1 MAAWVAPA
9 VSVAWVPWEAL
20 RLPTSPVVPVVSVAQ
35 AEQVVWPLPVEPV
48 DPTGLAGQG
57 MRVAQLPRVS
67 CQRAVA
73 LALPEPVVPWHL
85 AEPSAAVEL
94 QAVPAQLA
102 LPVQP
107 VAVGH
112 EAVGVPRV
120 PSHLEQPAELGHSE
134 PLEHLALLERSELQG
149 RWVLLERWVP
159 KKHPGPWEPQVAWEC
174 LAGLARWVR
183 KGNSVQKVEWA
194 PPEH

>member
-1 MAAWVAPA
+1 MPA
-9 VSVAWVPWEAL
+9 
-20 RLPTSPVVPVVSVAQ
+20 SPVVPVAQAASTMPVAQ
-35 AEQVVWPLPVEPV
+35 AEQAAWTMPVEPV

-57 MRVAQLPRVS
+57 VQAVRVALLLRGS

-73 LALPEPVVPWHL
+73 LVLPELVVPWKRV
-85 AEPSAAVEL
+85 EPPAAVEL
-94 QAVPAQLA
+94 QVVSAQLA

-107 VAVGH
+107 VAAGY

-149 RWVLLERWVP
+149 RWVLLERS
-159 KKHPGPWEPQVAWEC
+159 ELQE
-174 LAGLARWVR
+174 
-183 KGNSVQKVEWA
+183 Q
-194 PPEH
+194 

>member
-1 MAAWVAPA
+1 MPMA
-9 VSVAWVPWEAL
+9 
-20 RLPTSPVVPVVSVAQ
+20 PVVSVVSVAQ

-107 VAVGH
+107 VAAGH
-112 EAVGVPRV
+112 VAAGVPRL
-120 PSHLEQPAELGHSE
+120 PSHSE
-134 PLEHLALLERSELQG
+134 P
-149 RWVLLERWVP
+149 
-159 KKHPGPWEPQVAWEC
+159 
-174 LAGLARWVR
+174 
-183 KGNSVQKVEWA
+183 
-194 PPEH
+194 

>member
-1 MAAWVAPA
+1 MAARVAPA
-9 VSVAWVPWEAL
+9 VPVAWVPWEAL
-20 RLPTSPVVPVVSVAQ
+20 RLPTSPVVPVVQ
-35 AEQVVWPLPVEPV
+35 AASTMPVERVEQVVGPLPVEPV

-107 VAVGH
+107 VAAGH
-112 EAVGVPRV
+112 VAAGVPRV

-134 PLEHLALLERSELQG
+134 PLEHLALLERSEPPG
-149 RWVLLERWVP
+149 CWVP
-159 KKHPGPWEPQVAWEC
+159 RKNLGRQEQQGP
-174 LAGLARWVR
+174 
-183 KGNSVQKVEWA
+183 
-194 PPEH
+194 

>member
-1 MAAWVAPA
+1 M
-9 VSVAWVPWEAL
+9 
-20 RLPTSPVVPVVSVAQ
+20 PTSPVVSVASTMPVERVERV
-35 AEQVVWPLPVEPV
+35 EQVVWPLPVEPV

-73 LALPEPVVPWHL
+73 LALPELVVPWHL

-107 VAVGH
+107 VAAGH
-112 EAVGVPRV
+112 VAAGVPRV
-120 PSHLEQPAELGHSE
+120 PSHSE
-134 PLEHLALLERSELQG
+134 PLEHLALLERSELQ
-149 RWVLLERWVP
+149 E
-159 KKHPGPWEPQVAWEC
+159 Q
-174 LAGLARWVR
+174 
-183 KGNSVQKVEWA
+183 
-194 PPEH
+194 

>member
-1 MAAWVAPA
+1 MPMA
-9 VSVAWVPWEAL
+9 
-20 RLPTSPVVPVVSVAQ
+20 PVVPVVSVA
-35 AEQVVWPLPVEPV
+35 QVVWPLPVEPV

-94 QAVPAQLA
+94 QVVSAQLVLA
-102 LPVQP
+102 VQP
-107 VAVGH
+107 VAAGH
-112 EAVGVPRV
+112 EAAGVPRV

-149 RWVLLERWVP
+149 RWVLLERS
-159 KKHPGPWEPQVAWEC
+159 ELQE
-174 LAGLARWVR
+174 
-183 KGNSVQKVEWA
+183 Q
-194 PPEH
+194 